1 MLGETPQTEGD
12 TMTPGRS
19 SPDGTRTVIGG
30 SEAGRKRG
38 ASPSTRRSDVE
49 RPPEFIVDVWA
60 DRDHVVVAPVGE
72 LDMATAPKLRE
83 AIEDLLGQGWDRLVI
98 DLTGATFIDSTGLEL
113 LLREEGQT
121 SGTFELIVP
130 SGQVQRLIEL
140 TRLQDHFA
148 IRDKSSH
155 RRSV

>member
-1 MLGETPQTEGD
+1 M
-12 TMTPGRS
+12 
-19 SPDGTRTVIGG
+19 
-30 SEAGRKRG
+30 
-38 ASPSTRRSDVE
+38 E

-148 IRDKSSH
+148 IRDKSSD